1 MTVIIL
7 RSEPPFHHHHGIS
20 GKYSADLVKT
30 VGENQYLI
38 NLVIRDVS
46 QADGETENF
55 LLVTVNEKNFT
66 VPIIVETQKE
76 WGEVTQI
83 THKTSS
89 TVS

>member
-1 MTVIIL
+1 M
-7 RSEPPFHHHHGIS
+7 
-20 GKYSADLVKT
+20 
-30 VGENQYLI
+30 I

-66 VPIIVETQKE
+66 VPIIVETQRE
-76 WGEVTQI
+76 WGEVKHITQ
-83 THKTSS
+83 SN

>member
-1 MTVIIL
+1 MTVTIL
-7 RSEPPFHHHHGIS
+7 RSEPPYHHHHGIS

-46 QADGETENF
+46 QTDGETENF

-76 WGEVTQI
+76 WGEVKQI
-83 THKTSS
+83 KQSS